1 MSGGKTKG
9 LLFLMFNCP
18 LKVLGGMLLL
28 LKELNTS
35 YTASQLIQMG
45 AKASKTKNPGNVL
58 T

>member
-1 MSGGKTKG
+1 
-9 LLFLMFNCP
+9 MFNCP